1 MHEKIC
7 QKCRDMSADEIR
19 EYLTSDEKTDS
30 IYMQCDGISHKL
42 CDIASLFVAAAYIS
56 CGENSEKESLRKNAY
71 LTLLSEDRTA
81 FSEAWR
87 LIDLLTN
94 NIPYESPV
102 SIRILKGG
110 SYKIKNYY
118 LENYLLND
126 IRGASALLTHVE
138 EDIIPAM
145 ISDKYIPE
153 CIVYS
158 GGGNIFAIVPESCD
172 EAFALELETRG
183 KELLISADIAYYV
196 SEKLPFSDIFGEN
209 YKKKMAEIENSLN
222 ERKKLI
228 VNCSAESKT
237 SFLDKSISVTAD
249 TEEESFNAPVTAKE
263 VSNRSICSACGKRIA
278 FYSVGDK
285 KLCASCLHK
294 RSVGS
299 AAKRS
304 RYIKL
309 YNKYNSVPAQM
320 VTSLSDIKDSEGY
333 IAIIYGDGNNMGGVI
348 QNFRKITQMMEFS
361 RDVKTIT
368 AKAAFEAMS
377 EHKITKFEVAGL
389 GGDDIFVI
397 VEGKKAIRFTISL
410 IKKYNKQFEK
420 YKSQDNVSTLSAGIA
435 IAKCETPIQVVL
447 EKAENE
453 LQKAKSIAK
462 QKQDNCGSLSFVII
476 DTFDGGNSIYAKKD
490 DEVIN
495 TMLPYYTDTA
505 EDIVAFAGKMKSKNR
520 KTGLRNIL
528 DAFESAESTEEAEL
542 FLRYMNAKEKKAENR
557 IELSDIC
564 GYEKSVGY
572 YIGNGRRYYIWNDL
586 MTILDFIE

>member
-1 MHEKIC
+1 MHEELYP
-7 QKCRDMSADEIR
+7 KCRNMSADEIR
-19 EYLTSDEKTDS
+19 GYLISNEAADR
-30 IYMQCDGISHKL
+30 IYMQCGGISYKL
-42 CDIASLFVAAAYIS
+42 CDVASLFVAAAYIS
-56 CGENSEKESLRKNAY
+56 CGENSEREALRKNAY
-71 LTLLSEDRTA
+71 LALLSEDRSA

-87 LIDLLTN
+87 LIDLLVRD
-94 NIPYESPV
+94 IPYESPV

-126 IRGASALLTHVE
+126 IRGASVLLTHVE

-209 YKKKMAEIENSLN
+209 YKEKMAEVENSLN

-237 SFLDKSISVTAD
+237 SFLDKSIPVTAD

-263 VSNRSICSACGKRIA
+263 ISDRSICSACGKRIA

-294 RSVGS
+294 RAVGS

-309 YNKYNSVPAQM
+309 YNKYNSVPAQP

-333 IAIIYGDGNNMGGVI
+333 IAIVYGDGNNMGGVI

-377 EHKITKFEVAGL
+377 EHKITKFEVVGL

-435 IAKCETPIQVVL
+435 IAKCETPIKVVL

-453 LQKAKSIAK
+453 LQKAKNIAK
-462 QKQDNCGSLSFVII
+462 QKHDNCGSLSFVIM
-476 DTFDGGNSIYAKKD
+476 DTFDGGNSVYSQKD
-490 DEVIN
+490 NEVIN

-505 EDIVAFAGKMKSKNR
+505 EDIVAFACKMKSKNR